1 MKKIF
6 ALCTTLALLSLP
18 AAAAGSGES
27 TDEVREPVTFL
38 FWPGTESEAMQ
49 KMIDHYNSGPGEA
62 DAVEVDMLL
71 FSRQGFFDKLLADL
85 AAGSSE
91 FDLNLVT
98 TYSLG
103 RHAPYLSSLSP
114 YIESN
119 PSDTFIPATLDSLTF
134 NGEQYGVPTDVS
146 LNFTFYRRDLMD
158 QLLSD
163 PVQQARYAEISREY
177 LGIES
182 EPVDPQEWS
191 WNDYAAA
198 ALFFTRSVNSDSP
211 TEYGTV
217 LQLKNLIFNIMIW
230 QSTMVSNGGNWM
242 SDDGSITI
250 NSEAARRGLEVYQTI
265 IDAGA
270 TPPGSLNYEF
280 AETNE
285 ALRSGQA
292 ASALQWNSAYSTL
305 KDREQSP
312 AVADL
317 LEAAPLPAGS
327 EGHRTHVHSLGA
339 GMNAAGEH
347 KEAAGKFVNYLLTQ
361 EAMRIY
367 AEAGG
372 SPPVMPVM
380 EAMRDRRPDFPLMAR
395 FLEDYAYVVNGGT
408 AAYAVPVYEI
418 MAEEFSAVWAGDQ
431 SIDDAL
437 RAAETRMAR
446 AAAE

>member
-6 ALCTTLALLSLP
+6 ALCAVSVVLVLP
-18 AAAAGSGES
+18 LGAGGGPES
-27 TDEVREPVTFL
+27 ADEVREPVTFL
-38 FWPGTESEAMQ
+38 FWPGPESEAMQ
-49 KMIDHYNSGPGEA
+49 KVIDHYNAGPGAA
-62 DAVEVDMLL
+62 DGVEVNLLL

-91 FDLNLVT
+91 FDLNLIT

-103 RHAPYLSSLSP
+103 RYAPYLSSISP
-114 YIESN
+114 YITSN
-119 PSDTFIPATLDSLTF
+119 PSDTFIPAALDSLAF
-134 NGEQYGVPTDVS
+134 SGEQYGVPTDVS
-146 LNFTFYRRDLMD
+146 LHFTFYRRDLID

-163 PVQQARYAEISREY
+163 PAQKSRYAEISRKY
-177 LGIES
+177 LGAAS
-182 EPVDPQEWS
+182 EPADPQEWN
-191 WNDYAAA
+191 WDDYAAA
-198 ALFFTRSVNSDSP
+198 ALFFTRSINPDSP

-242 SDDGSITI
+242 SDDGTITI
-250 NSEAARRGLEVYQTI
+250 NSPAARRGLEVYQTI

-292 ASALQWNSAYSTL
+292 ASALQWNAAYSTL
-305 KDREQSP
+305 KDPEQSP

-327 EGHRTHVHSLGA
+327 EGHRTHVHSLGV
-339 GMNAAGEH
+339 GMNASGER
-347 KEAAGKFVNYLLTQ
+347 KEAAGRFVNYLFTQ
-361 EAMRIY
+361 QAMRIY

-380 EAMRDRRPDFPLMAR
+380 EALRDRRPDFPLMAR
-395 FLEDYAYVVNGGT
+395 FLEEYAYVVNGGT

-431 SIDDAL
+431 TIEQAL
-437 RAAETRMAR
+437 SAAETRMAR
-446 AAAE
+446 AVAE